1 MFDGFAEWLGAI
13 TWPLVGRALAA
24 MGMGTVTY
32 KGAEAAL
39 EGAIGA
45 AQTATNA
52 LVGPVAQ
59 ILALTGFFDAMSIT
73 SGGLVSGI
81 GWMVMKRW
89 ALNAGG
95 TA

>member
-24 MGMGTVTY
+24 MGMGTITY
-32 KGAEAAL
+32 KGAETAL
-39 EGAIGA
+39 QGAISS
-45 AQTATNA
+45 AQAATNA
-52 LVGPVAQ
+52 LAGPVAQ
-59 ILALTGFFDAMSIT
+59 ILAMTGFFEAMSIT